1 MIHLEHKR
9 KTSAEGPKWA
19 GRLISYFSRDSKRAA
34 MEVEEYELK
43 QSALQL
49 AGIDISKERQIEAWQ
64 RVADRIER
72 QRSRSRNGT

>member
-1 MIHLEHKR
+1 
-9 KTSAEGPKWA
+9 
-19 GRLISYFSRDSKRAA
+19 